1 MMRGM
6 RTSRFSPLLPP
17 ARRWALAL
25 TAGLLAGCAGL
36 SGAPTAKP
44 LALLPTD
51 AILLGEQHDASQHQK
66 IHTEVVELLARR
78 GNLTVL
84 AMEMV
89 EQGRSTVGI
98 SSRSDATAVRRALA
112 WNDAAWPWKLYG
124 PAVMAAVVEDIPVV
138 GANLPRS
145 EIGRA
150 MQDASLD
157 QRLPPAALEAQR
169 HAIRAGHCDLLPEA
183 QIAPMT
189 RVQIARDMAMAQ
201 TVVDNA
207 RPGGVVLLLAG
218 SGHVDRELGVPRYL
232 PPGFRAQAVRLQ
244 AGGTAPTAAGFDVVW
259 PTPPVPPKDHCAEMR
274 RKQP

>member
-1 MMRGM
+1 MRKP
-6 RTSRFSPLLPP
+6 RSSPLSFLS
-17 ARRWALAL
+17 RRWALVLA
-25 TAGLLAGCAGL
+25 AGLLAGCVGL
-36 SGAPTAKP
+36 PGAPTAKP

-51 AILLGEQHDASQHQK
+51 AILLGEQHDAPEHQN
-66 IHTEVVELLARR
+66 IHTEVVKVLGRR
-78 GNLTVL
+78 GHLTALVL
-84 AMEMV
+84 EMV
-89 EQGRSTVGI
+89 EQGRSTVGV

-124 PAVMAAVVEDIPVV
+124 PAVMAAVVEDIPVI

-145 EIGRA
+145 EMGRV

-157 QRLPPAALEAQR
+157 QRLPPAALQAQR
-169 HAIRAGHCDLLPEA
+169 DAILAGHCDLLPEA

-201 TVVDNA
+201 AVVDNA

-218 SGHVDRELGVPRYL
+218 SGHVDRALGVPRYL

-244 AGGTAPTAAGFDVVW
+244 AGGKAEAAAGFDVVW
-259 PTPPVPPKDHCAEMR
+259 PTPPVPPRDHCAELR
-274 RKQP
+274 PKQP